1 MQALELKVPP
11 VIVVV
16 VFAAAM
22 LGLSWLIPWAT
33 IELPG
38 SRIASFGLALLGM
51 ATAMIGVIAFRTNKT
66 TVDPRT
72 PDAASTVVV
81 GSIYRLSRNPM
92 YLGFLFM
99 LAGWAVYLSNATAAL
114 LLPAFVAYI
123 NAFQIKPEER
133 ILLSKFG
140 SRFAEYMASVGRWV

>member
-11 VIVVV
+11 VVVV
-16 VFAAAM
+16 AVSASAM
-22 LGLSWLIPWAT
+22 LGLSWLIPSAT
-33 IELPG
+33 FVLPG
-38 SRIASFGLALLGM
+38 SRIASLGLALLGM
-51 ATAMIGVIAFRTNKT
+51 TIAMAGVMAFRASKT

-81 GSIYRLSRNPM
+81 GGIYRLSRNPM
-92 YLGFLFM
+92 YLGFLFV
-99 LAGWAVYLSNATAAL
+99 LAGWTVYLSNATAAM

-123 NAFQIKPEER
+123 NEFQIKPEER

-140 SRFAEYMASVGRWV
+140 PRFAEYMASVRRWV